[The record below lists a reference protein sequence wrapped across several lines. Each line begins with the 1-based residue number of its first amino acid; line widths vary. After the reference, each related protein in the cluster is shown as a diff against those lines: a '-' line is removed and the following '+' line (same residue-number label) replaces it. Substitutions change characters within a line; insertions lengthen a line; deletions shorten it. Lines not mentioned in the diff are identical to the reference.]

1 MASDDWVLG
10 PLTKSHERAP
20 FDCGEPALNEFLRN
34 YARQNQTENVGRTWV
49 ATSGGQ
55 RRVLGF
61 YTLTVASV
69 AREHFSAEEMK
80 RVPRYPVPVAHLG
93 RLGVDRSAQGGGLG
107 EHLLMHALEQILRVS
122 LVVGIFAIEVRAKN
136 ASARRF
142 YERYGFKPAVDDGLH
157 LYLSV
162 KKLPALFGSP

>member
-1 MASDDWVLG
+1 MTGQSWVMS
-10 PLTKSHERAP
+10 PLAKEHERAA
-20 FDCGEPALNEFLRN
+20 FDCAEPALNDFLRN

-49 ATSGGQ
+49 ATLPSQ

-93 RLGVDRSAQGGGLG
+93 RLAVDRTAQKTGLG
-107 EHLLMHALEQILRVS
+107 EHLLMRALEQILRVAQ
-122 LVVGIFAIEVRAKN
+122 VVGIFAVEVRAKN
-136 ASARRF
+136 ERAKRF
-142 YERYGFKPAVDDGLH
+142 YERYGFTPAEDDGLH

-162 KKLPALFGSP
+162 KKRPRLFGS